1 MHFGLGPYETLLKID
16 IIDFQDY
23 VGLEHFGIRKLT
35 YQEQCNLF
43 DLESFDLR
51 ENKEVRNWRPKPEEK
66 KRNQLKYIDGYSK
79 QDWEELIGSEYYLNC
94 NSVEEVPLILDA
106 FRLFK
111 SGYIVATFSKSRNY
125 ESVHFHYPRFIK
137 VAREGLMK
145 VTVEELSKVEN
156 LYLELKK
163 VTNKKIKL
171 NLERYKNG
179 PETYHHS
186 FIDLVGVLESLLTGN
201 DNGELK
207 FRFSLYVNHILK
219 NKIKSK
225 IEISFKS
232 AKELYD
238 IRSSLAHSGES
249 KKFSPERYLL
259 LKEITREILVWHVH
273 NPNYVIEPDFLKT
286 LFEEPDEINT

>member
-1 MHFGLGPYETLLKID
+1 MEPYETLLKID
-16 IIDFQDY
+16 IVDFQDY
-23 VGLEHFGIRKLT
+23 VGLEHFGIKKLS

-51 ENKEVRNWRPKPEEK
+51 DHKEVRNWKPKPEEK
-66 KRNQLKYIDGYSK
+66 KRNQLKYIDSYSR
-79 QDWEELIGSEYYLNC
+79 QDWQELIGSEYYLNC
-94 NSVEEVPLILDA
+94 NSFEEVLIILDA
-106 FRLFK
+106 FRLYK

-125 ESVHFHYPRFIK
+125 ESVQFIYPRFIK

-145 VTVEELSKVEN
+145 VNVKELSEIEK

-163 VTNKKIKL
+163 VTDKKINL

-179 PETYHHS
+179 PKTYHHS
-186 FIDLVGVLESLLTGN
+186 FIDLVGILESLLTGN
-201 DNGELK
+201 DSGELK

-219 NKIKSK
+219 NKIKSD
-225 IEISFKS
+225 IEINFKS

-259 LKEITREILVWHVH
+259 LNEITREVLVWYVH
-273 NPNYVIEPDFLKT
+273 NPKYVIETDFLKT
-286 LFEEPDEINT
+286 LFDEVDEKNT